1 MWIVFGTKAQ
11 TTRVPGGA
19 KLERRC
25 LTCGE
30 TAMFYEKE
38 LVSTFRL
45 YFIDVFDYKR
55 HRVMA
60 CGCCG
65 ACYATD
71 ELGMPGTRT
80 YGHGEPLLGEQIG
93 KAAGRAGEYVERAAS
108 AVQSSLSGLFSD
120 DRRAPAAPP
129 PSREEEEEIDVLAD
143 DPMEQRFRELERKAR
158 EEGKG

>member
-11 TTRVPGGA
+11 TTRVAGGA

-93 KAAGRAGEYVERAAS
+93 RAAGRAGDYVERAAS

-120 DRRAPAAPP
+120 GRRAPTSPLPP
-129 PSREEEEEIDVLAD
+129 RPSLDEEDDLLAD
-143 DPMEQRFRELERKAR
+143 DPMEARFRELERKAR
-158 EEGKG
+158 EEG